1 MTMETD
7 SIMREYEILETVY
20 EEDNDNIQ
28 KQRKDISPNIYQKKK
43 NGKYSINVIDE
54 NLWEKKLQDKKI
66 EVKLGKKAL
75 MLLEKE
81 NELVEITSR
90 TKDLPDKNENLLNEI
105 NVKKD
110 IVSEKEKKTQA
121 KTKQVHKLRDELNRK
136 NSNIKMLEEEVNK
149 LKTQLNES
157 QCKRDINK
165 QEIIDCLTAQ
175 NKELSHEMKLKNTI
189 LNEKEDKIINLTKH
203 MDDLQA
209 ELNKKNNNMKTL
221 EAEVS
226 DISTQLIKTNQSLH
240 ETEIKKQQIID
251 SLTYKNQELTQDTE
265 VKRGVLNEKEGTIKN
280 LTKQNEKLIQELTH
294 KHNIIKTLEGEVTD
308 VKEQLNQSLRENQ
321 EITDENTSKII
332 RSGDN
337 NNQHLRSELELNNEI
352 LDQRETTVGN
362 LTTQVK
368 VIQEEL
374 RQKDK
379 IINTLERKVNEV
391 NQSLQE
397 KETNK
402 KEITSTLKFLPD
414 ENETLFY
421 ELKTKKEMLD
431 QKEDKIK
438 DLVKPVD
445 HMQEFSYKHTS
456 APKIDREF
464 NKVKTQRNQS
474 LEGKK
479 AIEQVN
485 KDVNLTFV
493 KQENLSHS
501 LMEVVHNQ
509 DQNENQI
516 NDSTMQKSNLNEA
529 LSLKNNKVKKLEVE
543 LYEVQIQLD
552 QSLNAFE
559 EKCDKILTLERD
571 YQEQVIV
578 SYFSCILENVLLYS
592 LENIRKPLLFCFQG

>member
-1 MTMETD
+1 METD

-28 KQRKDISPNIYQKKK
+28 KQRKDMSPNIYKKKK

-66 EVKLGKKAL
+66 EAKLGKKAL

-136 NSNIKMLEEEVNK
+136 NNNIKMLEEEVNK

-157 QCKRDINK
+157 QCKRDTNK
-165 QEIIDCLTAQ
+165 QEIIDCLTAKNKELSHE
-175 NKELSHEMKLKNTI
+175 NKELSHEMKLKNKI

-203 MDDLQA
+203 MDDLHA
-209 ELNKKNNNMKTL
+209 ELNKKNNNIKTL
-221 EAEVS
+221 KAEVS

-265 VKRGVLNEKEGTIKN
+265 VKRGVLNEKDGTIKN

-294 KHNIIKTLEGEVTD
+294 KHNIKALEGEVTD
-308 VKEQLNQSLRENQ
+308 VKKQLNQSLRENQ

-337 NNQHLRSELELNNEI
+337 NNKHLRSELKLNNEI

-362 LTTQVK
+362 LTAQVK

-391 NQSLQE
+391 NLSLQE

-402 KEITSTLKFLPD
+402 KEITSPLKLLSD

-431 QKEDKIK
+431 QKEDETK

-445 HMQEFSYKHTS
+445 HMQELSYKHTI

-474 LEGKK
+474 LERKE

-485 KDVNLTFV
+485 KNVNLTFD
-493 KQENLSHS
+493 KHKNLSHN

-516 NDSTMQKSNLNEA
+516 YDSTIQKSNLNEE

-559 EKCDKILTLERD
+559 EKCDKILILEKD

-578 SYFSCILENVLLYS
+578 SYFSCI
-592 LENIRKPLLFCFQG
+592 

>member
-7 SIMREYEILETVY
+7 SIMREYEILETVH

-54 NLWEKKLQDKKI
+54 NLWEKRLQDKKI

-265 VKRGVLNEKEGTIKN
+265 VMRGVLNEKEGTMKN

-431 QKEDKIK
+431 HKEDKIK

-474 LEGKK
+474 QEGKK

-516 NDSTMQKSNLNEA
+516 NDSTMQKSNLNEE

-578 SYFSCILENVLLYS
+578 SYFSCILENFLLYS

>member
-7 SIMREYEILETVY
+7 SIMREYEILETVH

-265 VKRGVLNEKEGTIKN
+265 VMRGVLNEKEGTMKN

-431 QKEDKIK
+431 HKEDKIK

-474 LEGKK
+474 QEGKK

-516 NDSTMQKSNLNEA
+516 NDSTMQKSNLNEE

-578 SYFSCILENVLLYS
+578 SYFSCILENFLLYS